1 MAWHDTTGCW
11 ARRLG
16 SWRGA
21 WRSPWCVPIVSCAH
35 IYTYICMSIVYGR
48 WRRRRRQSRP
58 PLNRHHETPLKP
70 KRTQHQ
76 AAAAARAEAKA
87 KAEEKRKVYE
97 AMPRRRSSR
106 VVEKEVQA
114 IEGGSASASVSLAGG
129 GWGGGGG
136 GGGVV

>member
-1 MAWHDTTGCW
+1 
-11 ARRLG
+11 
-16 SWRGA
+16 
-21 WRSPWCVPIVSCAH
+21 
-35 IYTYICMSIVYGR
+35 MSIVYGR

-129 GWGGGGG
+129 AGEEGEEE
-136 GGGVV
+136 VVLFD